1 MTTIAI
7 ASASP
12 SSETPFGD
20 RYCTDVAEIGPLRVM
35 WCDDGSV
42 WARGLAPLHQLV
54 RLDEREG
61 TMRLVDFAQA
71 CTRIDSCTAQGALEQ
86 LRVELLH
93 LYKGELY
100 APYLAQWM
108 DHRVRVIAQGAG
120 R

>member
-7 ASASP
+7 P
-12 SSETPFGD
+12 SMTAEIPFGD
-20 RYCTDVAEIGPLRVM
+20 RFCTDVAEIGPLRVM

-54 RLDEREG
+54 RLDDREG

-71 CTRIDSCTAQGALEQ
+71 CARIDSCATQGSLEL

-93 LYKGELY
+93 VYQGELY